1 MPGPSALAA
10 ALAAMAV
17 GVPGASALADALA
30 VFAPVGVSAANQVL
44 AWRICPRA

>member
-1 MPGPSALAA
+1 VPGPSALAA

-17 GVPGASALADALA
+17 DVPAASALADALA
-30 VFAPVGVSAANQVL
+30 VLAPVGVFAANQVL